1 MQIHS
6 KEIIS
11 SLEAKIANHADPKEE
26 DLLISEMGVMETCAP
41 YVGQMCAEYLNG
53 EWLWQPYGR
62 LSDYMGSIEEAQ
74 AQLEEW
80 S

>member
-1 MQIHS
+1 MRIHS
-6 KEIIS
+6 KNIIE
-11 SLEAKIANHADPKEE
+11 SLEARIANHANPKQE
-26 DLLISEMGVMETCAP
+26 DLLVSEMGVMETCAP

>member
-1 MQIHS
+1 MRIHS
-6 KEIIS
+6 KNIIE
-11 SLEAKIANHADPKEE
+11 SLEARIANHANPKQE
-26 DLLISEMGVMETCAP
+26 DLLVSEMGVMETCAP

-62 LSDYMGSIEEAQ
+62 LSDYMDNIEEAQ